1 MGRRGKPFYY
11 SVFLLWERRNGI
23 DLILECVCVRE
34 RKVAHIWEI
43 HIFPHKISFPFLC
56 EGMPNWMAGGGVG

>member
-1 MGRRGKPFYY
+1 MRGGKVFY
-11 SVFLLWERRNGI
+11 SLFFLWERRNGI
-23 DLILECVCVRE
+23 DLILECVCVCV

-43 HIFPHKISFPFLC
+43 HTFFHKILFPFLC